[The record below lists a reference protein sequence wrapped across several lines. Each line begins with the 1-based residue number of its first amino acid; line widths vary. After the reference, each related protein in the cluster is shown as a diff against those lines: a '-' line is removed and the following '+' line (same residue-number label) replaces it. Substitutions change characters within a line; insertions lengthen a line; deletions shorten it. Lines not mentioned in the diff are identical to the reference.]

1 MTILTIIMTE
11 MKRGWISYQND
22 MNICTGQDLDIKTT
36 TIFFMYV
43 IKQVMDLVIIHKQIV
58 FIIHYE
64 SCLELVMNIIEL
76 CLLLLQLG
84 SLTRKSC
91 DFSSLYL

>member
-11 MKRGWISYQND
+11 MTRGWISYQND

-43 IKQVMDLVIIHKQIV
+43 IKQVMDLVIIYKRIV
-58 FIIHYE
+58 FII
-64 SCLELVMNIIEL
+64 
-76 CLLLLQLG
+76 QL
-84 SLTRKSC
+84 
-91 DFSSLYL
+91 

>member
-1 MTILTIIMTE
+1 MTE
-11 MKRGWISYQND
+11 MTRGWISYQNHMD
-22 MNICTGQDLDIKTT
+22 ICTRQDLDIKTT

-64 SCLELVMNIIEL
+64 SCL
-76 CLLLLQLG
+76 
-84 SLTRKSC
+84 
-91 DFSSLYL
+91 

>member
-22 MNICTGQDLDIKTT
+22 MDICICTEQFLDIKTT
-36 TIFFMYV
+36 TMIFFMYV

-64 SCLELVMNIIEL
+64 SCL
-76 CLLLLQLG
+76 
-84 SLTRKSC
+84 
-91 DFSSLYL
+91 